1 MLGNVII
8 FNVCNNVK
16 KVENLG
22 NLLGI
27 IISILEVRIW
37 VKWHNQ
43 NQTGKEKIKIQIPLN
58 DIILLSKHPKKDIQL
73 IHPMLRDANH
83 ILILFMLK
91 SFWDT
96 DMRLF
101 RKEKYFLLFGNNCA
115 IWDPTKYFREVLKPV
130 S

>member
-43 NQTGKEKIKIQIPLN
+43 NQTGKEKSGNNSSLTDKRKNLN
-58 DIILLSKHPKKDIQL
+58 YDH
-73 IHPMLRDANH
+73 LRD
-83 ILILFMLK
+83 F
-91 SFWDT
+91 
-96 DMRLF
+96 
-101 RKEKYFLLFGNNCA
+101 
-115 IWDPTKYFREVLKPV
+115 
-130 S
+130 